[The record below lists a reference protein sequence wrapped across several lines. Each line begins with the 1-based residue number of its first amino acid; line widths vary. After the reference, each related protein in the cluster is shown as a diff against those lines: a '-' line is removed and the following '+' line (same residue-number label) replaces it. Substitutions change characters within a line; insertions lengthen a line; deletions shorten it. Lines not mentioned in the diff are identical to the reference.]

1 MGAKRNAI
9 DLPLDVILDSIADG
23 VFTIDNDKNITSF
36 NKAAEKITG
45 VKKEHARDQKCFDI
59 FQANICQT
67 SCALEKTL
75 KTGKEIIDL
84 SINILNKE
92 GKTVPI
98 SISTAVLKDKNGKVI
113 GGVETF
119 RDLSSLEELKKE
131 LSRHYT
137 FEDIIS
143 KNHEIQKI
151 FDVLPDIAESESTV
165 LIQGPSGSGK
175 ELFARAIHNLSPRK
189 TGPYVV
195 VNCGALPD
203 TLLESELFGYVQGAF
218 TDAKRDK
225 PGRFALAE
233 GGTLF
238 LDEVAE
244 LSTALQVK
252 LLRVLQQKEYEP
264 LGATQPLKAHVR
276 IIAATNKD
284 LAQQLA
290 RGLFR
295 EDLYYRLNVVKIELP
310 PLSKHREDIP
320 LLIDHF
326 IAQFNLKKGK
336 KITAVSPKVMEM
348 MMRYDFPGNIR
359 ELENLI
365 EHAFVLCHGAQVE
378 VEHLP
383 VDFVKRLGGEKVT
396 TPQVNILKDAEAKV
410 IVEALRKHGGNRA
423 NVAAELGIDKST
435 LWRKMKKFKIENF

>member
-1 MGAKRNAI
+1 MVVKRNAI

-98 SISTAVLKDKNGKVI
+98 SISTAVLKDKNGKVM

-131 LSRHYT
+131 ISKQYT

-143 KNHEIQKI
+143 KNHHIQKI

-165 LIQGPSGSGK
+165 LIQGASGSGK

-189 TGPYVV
+189 GRPYVV

-203 TLLESELFGYVQGAF
+203 TLLESELFGYVKGAF
-218 TDAKRDK
+218 TDAKKDK

-238 LDEVAE
+238 LDEIAE

-284 LAQQLA
+284 LSQLLA

-295 EDLYYRLNVVKIELP
+295 EDLYYRLNVVKIDLP
-310 PLSKHREDIP
+310 SLSTRREDIP
-320 LLIDHF
+320 LLIEHF
-326 IAQFNLKKGK
+326 INQ
-336 KITAVSPKVMEM
+336 
-348 MMRYDFPGNIR
+348 
-359 ELENLI
+359 LE
-365 EHAFVLCHGAQVE
+365 FRVC
-378 VEHLP
+378 
-383 VDFVKRLGGEKVT
+383 
-396 TPQVNILKDAEAKV
+396 
-410 IVEALRKHGGNRA
+410 
-423 NVAAELGIDKST
+423 
-435 LWRKMKKFKIENF
+435 